1 MSIYSDLRDA
11 IRDVALV
18 ANTDYPTMPVVYSHQ
33 NGSEPAETYMTINI
47 LNIDQIGHHST
58 PALTRAN
65 EILDV
70 RVAYEVMVQFSFFG
84 SSAGDAAHGFTQR
97 INNNPLVFEELS
109 KNKLGIMRKTNLRR
123 NPQKRDTKWVESFN
137 MDITFSYIINTPQRV
152 DVVDIVVLQDE
163 YSGDV
168 FTVPPD
174 AVINP

>member
-1 MSIYSDLRDA
+1 MSIYSTLKPAVRN
-11 IRDVALV
+11 VALV
-18 ANTDYPTMPVVYSHQ
+18 ANSEYPLIPVIYSHS
-33 NGSEPAETYMTINI
+33 NGTEPVETYVSINI
-47 LNIDQIGHHST
+47 LDIQQIGHHST

-84 SSAGDAAHGFTQR
+84 SLAGDAAHSFTQR
-97 INNNPLVFEELS
+97 INNNPQVFEELS
-109 KNKLGIMRKTNLRR
+109 KQKLGVMRKTTLRR
-123 NPQKRDTKWVESFN
+123 NPQKRDTKWVEAFN
-137 MDITFSYIINTPQRV
+137 MDVTFSYILNTPQLV
-152 DVVDIVVLQDE
+152 DTVEIVVLQDE

>member
-1 MSIYSDLRDA
+1 MSIYSTLRPA

-18 ANTDYPTMPVVYSHQ
+18 ANIDYPTMPVVYSHQ

-47 LNIDQIGHHST
+47 LNVDQIGHHST

-84 SSAGDAAHGFTQR
+84 SLAGDAAHDFTQR

-137 MDITFSYIINTPQRV
+137 MDITFSYIINTPQLV
-152 DVVDIVVLQDE
+152 DVVEIVVLQDE